1 MDDENDLWGINDTEG
16 DEDELFDDPYEAEE
30 PAAVQKQRT
39 LRQME
44 EDCEAAGAEIDR
56 LLGEDPNTPTE
67 VLLGAL
73 RQRVKPLAEYRPT
86 QEEINA
92 LRVADI
98 MHSLRGGKRK
108 KKEENDELDVD

>member
-1 MDDENDLWGINDTEG
+1 
-16 DEDELFDDPYEAEE
+16 
-30 PAAVQKQRT
+30 
-39 LRQME
+39 
-44 EDCEAAGAEIDR
+44 
-56 LLGEDPNTPTE
+56 